1 MAPLRTEVRFT
12 LPKGYIDASGAEHR
26 TGRMR
31 LATGRDELE
40 PLRDPRILGPDDPYL
55 TVLVLARVVTE
66 LGTVPQI
73 DAEVIEGM
81 FASDLD
87 FLQELYGAVNF
98 GTDAEVDALLAGA
111 TPELVAV
118 EPDEGVG

>member
-12 LPKGYIDASGAEHR
+12 LPKGYVDASGAEHR
-26 TGRMR
+26 SGTMR

-40 PLRDPRILGPDDPYL
+40 PLRDPRIQGPDDPYL

-66 LGTVPQI
+66 LGSVPSI
-73 DAEVIEGM
+73 TPEVIEGM
-81 FASDLD
+81 FASDLE

-98 GTDAEVDALLAGA
+98 GSDEEVDELLSGGA
-111 TPELVAV
+111 PQLVAL
-118 EPDEGVG
+118 EHDEDVG

>member
-1 MAPLRTEVRFT
+1 MAPLRTEVRFS
-12 LPKGYIDASGAEHR
+12 LPKGYVDASGAPHR
-26 TGRMR
+26 RGAMR

-40 PLRDPRILGPDDPYL
+40 PLRDPRVLGPDDPYL

-66 LGTVPQI
+66 LGTVAEI
-73 DAEVIEGM
+73 TAEVIEGM
-81 FASDLD
+81 FAADLD

-98 GTDAEVDALLAGA
+98 GTDAEVDELLAEA
-111 TPELVAV
+111 TPELTAV

>member
-12 LPKGYIDASGAEHR
+12 LPKGYVDASGAAHR
-26 TGRMR
+26 AGRMR

-40 PLRDPRILGPDDPYL
+40 PLRDTRILGPDDPYL

-66 LGTVPQI
+66 LGSVPSVTP
-73 DAEVIEGM
+73 EVIEGM

-87 FLQELYGAVNF
+87 FLQELYGAINF
-98 GTDAEVDALLAGA
+98 GTDAEVDEVLAG
-111 TPELVAV
+111 TSPGLVAV
-118 EPDEGVG
+118 EADEDVG

>member
-1 MAPLRTEVRFT
+1 MAALRTEVRFT
-12 LPKGYIDASGAEHR
+12 LPKGYVDAAGAQHR
-26 TGRMR
+26 TGTMR

-40 PLRDPRILGPDDPYL
+40 PLRDPRISGPEDPYL

-66 LGTVPQI
+66 LGTVATITP
-73 DAEVIEGM
+73 EVVEGM

-98 GTDAEVDALLAGA
+98 GTDEEVDELLRDGG
-111 TPELVAV
+111 PELQAV
-118 EPDEGVG
+118 EAREGTG